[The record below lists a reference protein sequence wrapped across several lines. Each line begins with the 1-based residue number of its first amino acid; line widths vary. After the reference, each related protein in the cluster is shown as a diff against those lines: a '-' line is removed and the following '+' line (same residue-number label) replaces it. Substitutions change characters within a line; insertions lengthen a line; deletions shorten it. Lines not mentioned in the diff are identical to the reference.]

1 MPRRRENLQFVE
13 TVSFWK
19 SKDKTTFVPQERKP
33 TVEER
38 RQAER
43 IETSK
48 ADETEVTEGLQ
59 KYILFFIVF
68 RNVLN
73 ECAKYVFVFF
83 LKEIM

>member
-1 MPRRRENLQFVE
+1 M
-13 TVSFWK
+13 
-19 SKDKTTFVPQERKP
+19 
-33 TVEER
+33 EER
-38 RQAER
+38 TQAER